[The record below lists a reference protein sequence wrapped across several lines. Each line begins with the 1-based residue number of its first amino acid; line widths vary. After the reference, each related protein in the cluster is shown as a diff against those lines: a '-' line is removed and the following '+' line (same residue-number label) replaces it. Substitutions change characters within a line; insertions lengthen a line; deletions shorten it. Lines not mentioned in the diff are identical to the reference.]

1 MSTAN
6 AKKLGAAI
14 KRHRKAKGLTQPAL
28 AEAIGVPPST
38 IYRLERGEFKLPKP
52 EKLQR
57 IARALDVEFEELF
70 EVAGYE
76 APGLPE
82 VPVYLRRKFDDLSDD
97 GLAKVERYIERVRN
111 QETKGGA
118 GGKRGR

>member
-28 AEAIGVPPST
+28 AKAVGVPPST
-38 IYRLERGEFKLPKP
+38 IYRLERGEFKLPKA

-70 EVAGYE
+70 EIAGYE

-82 VPVYLRRKFDDLSDD
+82 VPVYLRRKFDDLSDED
-97 GLAKVERYIERVRN
+97 LAKVERYIARIRN
-111 QETKGGA
+111 QETQRGA
-118 GGKRGR
+118 DATRGR

>member
-28 AEAIGVPPST
+28 AAAIGVPDST
-38 IYRLERGEFKLPKP
+38 IYRLERGEFTAPSP

-57 IARALDVEFEELF
+57 IARTLDVEFEELF
-70 EVAGYE
+70 ELAGY
-76 APGLPE
+76 ATPGLPA
-82 VPVYLRRKFDDLSDD
+82 VPVYLRRKFDDLSDE
-97 GLAKVERYIERVRN
+97 GATKVERYIERIRK
-111 QETKGGA
+111 QEGGGDA
-118 GGKRGR
+118 ERDR

>member
-6 AKKLGAAI
+6 ARKLAAAI
-14 KRHRKAKGLTQPAL
+14 KRHRKAKGLSQPEL
-28 AEAIGVPPST
+28 ARAVGVPDST

-57 IARALDVEFEELF
+57 IARVLDVEFEQLF
-70 EVAGYE
+70 ELAGYD

-82 VPVYLRRKFDDLSDD
+82 VPVYLRRKFDDLSDE
-97 GLAKVERYIERVRN
+97 GAAKVERYIERIRK
-111 QETKGGA
+111 QEGG
-118 GGKRGR
+118 RGA

>member
-6 AKKLGAAI
+6 AKKLAAAI
-14 KRHRKAKGLTQPAL
+14 KRHRKARGLSQYTL
-28 AEAIGVPPST
+28 AARVGVPDST

-52 EKLQR
+52 ETLQR

-70 EVAGYE
+70 ELAGYE

-82 VPVYLRRKFDDLSDD
+82 VPVYLRRKLDLSDE
-97 GLAKVERYIERVRN
+97 GQSKVERYIERVRR
-111 QETKGGA
+111 QEGGDDA
-118 GGKRGR
+118 QRDR

>member
-1 MSTAN
+1 MSSTN

-28 AEAIGVPPST
+28 ATAVGVPDST
-38 IYRLERGEFKLPKP
+38 IYRLERGEFKVPRP

-57 IARALDVEFEELF
+57 IARALDVEFEELY
-70 EVAGYE
+70 ELAGYA

-82 VPVYLRRKFDDLSDD
+82 VPVYLRRKFDDLSDE
-97 GLAKVERYIERVRN
+97 GLSKVERYIERIRK
-111 QETKGGA
+111 QETKGGLDA
-118 GGKRGR
+118 KRGS